1 MKKIYYVSTRDVADG
16 IVNEATVIKETEK
29 TYIAKIGGYERTL
42 RKGDMKC
49 GTIETFYAFE
59 EYTDALMWL
68 KDRAE
73 KLIIGNTD
81 TIYKKTL
88 ENEKLRLMVKK
99 IVGDAIASVNDDED
113 TAEIEKIKKAA
124 FVKNYLSPLLR
135 VAGICVRG
143 AEYTKDD
150 NTGEETVVITCTNG
164 YTKSRCVTADS
175 LIALARDSMC
185 GL

>member
-1 MKKIYYVSTRDVADG
+1 
-16 IVNEATVIKETEK
+16 
-29 TYIAKIGGYERTL
+29 
-42 RKGDMKC
+42 
-49 GTIETFYAFE
+49 
-59 EYTDALMWL
+59 
-68 KDRAE
+68 
-73 KLIIGNTD
+73 
-81 TIYKKTL
+81 
-88 ENEKLRLMVKK
+88 MVKK

-135 VAGICVRG
+135 AAGICVRG